1 MEHKNHITFS
11 FYYINESNEVDKILK
26 NKYLLKLDGTLTKK
40 ELFAEIIKHKQL
52 YHSNVSLHEILL
64 YENEYDPI
72 HYLHDENPSK
82 CFTSL
87 NHNSELTFS
96 SHHIFQNLTR
106 IYVFFKVNTNP
117 TKKIKKPV
125 LYKTNN
131 STKKINK

>member
-1 MEHKNHITFS
+1 MEYKNHITFS

-26 NKYLLKLDGTLTKK
+26 NKYSLKLNGTLTKN
-40 ELFAEIIKHKQL
+40 ELFTEIIKHKHL

-72 HYLHDENPSK
+72 YYLHDENPSK

-87 NHNSELTFS
+87 NYNSELTFC

-106 IYVFFKVNTNP
+106 IYVFFKANTTP
-117 TKKIKKPV
+117 SKKIIKPL
-125 LYKTNN
+125 LYKNIN
-131 STKKINK
+131 STKKNK